1 MNKDQII
8 KIYRSKIKEFNKH
21 NKLYY
26 DKSNPKISDSDYD
39 DLKKE
44 IYSLENRHD
53 FLKNSKSPSNSVG
66 FKPSKSFEKYKHKVP
81 MLSLSNAFDKDD
93 LINFQKKFL
102 II

>member
-66 FKPSKSFEKYKHKVP
+66 FNPSKSFEKYKHKVP
-81 MLSLSNAFDKDD
+81 MLSLSNAFDKAAIKD
-93 LINFQKKFL
+93 NKKEG
-102 II
+102 

>member
-66 FKPSKSFEKYKHKVP
+66 LLNSFILDLYIFIIW
-81 MLSLSNAFDKDD
+81 SLF
-93 LINFQKKFL
+93 INGLTTL
-102 II
+102 IIS